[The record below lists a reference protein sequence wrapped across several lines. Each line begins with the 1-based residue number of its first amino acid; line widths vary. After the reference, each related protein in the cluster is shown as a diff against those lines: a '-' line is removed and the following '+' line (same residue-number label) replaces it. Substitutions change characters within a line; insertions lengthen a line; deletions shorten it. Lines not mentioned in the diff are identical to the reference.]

1 MNDIPSILINS
12 KNLKEADRKITKIK
26 KEELKNYIKANKKE
40 PNIKIKKIKDLFE
53 NILKQM

>member
-26 KEELKNYIKANKKE
+26 K
-40 PNIKIKKIKDLFE
+40 IKDLFE